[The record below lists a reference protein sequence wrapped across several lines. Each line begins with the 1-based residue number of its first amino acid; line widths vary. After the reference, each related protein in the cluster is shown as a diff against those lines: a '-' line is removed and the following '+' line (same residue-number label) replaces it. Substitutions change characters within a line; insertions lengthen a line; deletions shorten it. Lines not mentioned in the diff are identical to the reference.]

1 MAHLTLFCLVDR
13 EPTSRAFSV
22 KIASDD
28 TVDDL
33 RKLIKTKNVV
43 KFKDQVSIPDDNQ
56 GSTITIDALDDKTG
70 LNNPRTRLSKLFSED
85 PDDNTYIMVQRPPQD
100 MSPALC
106 ILMIDILAHLEFMPK
121 NKRIRITEDWKPY
134 KASNGESVDLS
145 LSWIEFLE
153 SAEFEPEPREAFK
166 HLKNE
171 LKAGQTID
179 IPNMG
184 QVPKEFERRNSKHK
198 FFVTEQM
205 LELWKDICSE
215 QNRTYK
221 RVLSGPMGVGK
232 SYLSY
237 FLAARAYAEGW
248 PVLYISDAG
257 KLDTENQEQSVVKV
271 VKRFL
276 AINKDILTAAELG
289 KLVDDYNG
297 KYDISINAIYKAV
310 RTGSLCAGEI
320 QVIESSVILFL
331 VGEDAT
337 WSRLIMEILE
347 ESYRVESVVFVG
359 PLSETVFLKLLDTY
373 PRLNL
378 PDIKDEVKA
387 ITNCVPRELVHL
399 SSAVEHFPDPI
410 SVNDF
415 QKWMKRRTKDFLSI
429 AKMYYES
436 RNPFMKND
444 FYKTLL

>member
-1 MAHLTLFCLVDR
+1 
-13 EPTSRAFSV
+13 
-22 KIASDD
+22 
-28 TVDDL
+28 
-33 RKLIKTKNVV
+33 
-43 KFKDQVSIPDDNQ
+43 
-56 GSTITIDALDDKTG
+56 
-70 LNNPRTRLSKLFSED
+70 
-85 PDDNTYIMVQRPPQD
+85 
-100 MSPALC
+100 
-106 ILMIDILAHLEFMPK
+106 
-121 NKRIRITEDWKPY
+121 
-134 KASNGESVDLS
+134 
-145 LSWIEFLE
+145 
-153 SAEFEPEPREAFK
+153 
-166 HLKNE
+166 
-171 LKAGQTID
+171 
-179 IPNMG
+179 
-184 QVPKEFERRNSKHK
+184 
-198 FFVTEQM
+198 
-205 LELWKDICSE
+205 
-215 QNRTYK
+215 
-221 RVLSGPMGVGK
+221 
-232 SYLSY
+232 
-237 FLAARAYAEGW
+237 
-248 PVLYISDAG
+248 
-257 KLDTENQEQSVVKV
+257 
-271 VKRFL
+271 
-276 AINKDILTAAELG
+276 
-289 KLVDDYNG
+289 
-297 KYDISINAIYKAV
+297 KAV